1 MEWNPRGGERSAE
14 MAFRFRGHYT
24 HKAVIDITPLI
35 DLTFNMIIFF
45 MVSFSLGVQSSITVH
60 LPRAVQSGDERSG
73 AVTVSVTGKNEVFI
87 NDSPVDVGSLAE
99 EFTKRKKDLSR
110 DTVVIRGDRKADY
123 ETIIK
128 VMDGLNRAGI
138 PKFILSTVK

>member
-1 MEWNPRGGERSAE
+1 
-14 MAFRFRGHYT
+14 MAYRFRGHYT

-60 LPRAVQSGDERSG
+60 LPRAVQSGDEHTG
-73 AVTVSVTGKNEVFI
+73 PVVVSVTDKNEVFI
-87 NDSPVDVGSLAE
+87 NDVAVKRESLVE
-99 EFTKRKKDLSR
+99 EFTKRKKELGR
-110 DTVVIRGDRKADY
+110 ETVLIRGDREADY